1 MPKSWRKNRIQ
12 MPDFS
17 NKNVPIIP
25 ATKFFDQLS
34 FIGDEF
40 VGCFLLETTRGLILF
55 DCMNQDERSVSI
67 IEKGISNLRKDIDQ
81 LYAIIISHGH
91 GDHFGKADYFQK
103 KYGANIYMS
112 KIDYEFAKNMSPKTN
127 WKPINFSVNH
137 FLSDNEILDFGDV
150 QIKAIFTP
158 GHTSGCFSFLIPV
171 TDEGRL
177 HTAALWGGA
186 GVMQDSNVNDYLIS
200 WKKFSNICNKNKV
213 DVEIS
218 THPFLDM
225 GKSRLEIARNITD
238 GVPNPFVIGE
248 GGYHYYEKMFYDY
261 ALNKLPRKELS
272 ID

>member
-1 MPKSWRKNRIQ
+1 MQKSWRKSRIK

-17 NKNVPIIP
+17 NKQMSIIP

-40 VGCFLLETTRGLILF
+40 VGCFLLETNKGLVLF

-67 IEKGISNLRKDIDQ
+67 IEKGISDLEKDIQQ

-103 KYGANIYMS
+103 KYGAKIYMS
-112 KIDYEFAKNMSPKTN
+112 KIDYEYAKKMSSKTD
-127 WKPINFSVNH
+127 WSPISFHVNH
-137 FLSDNEILDFGDV
+137 FLSDGEILDFDDAK
-150 QIKAIFTP
+150 IKAVFTP
-158 GHTSGCFSFLIPV
+158 GHTLGCFSFLIPV
-171 TDEGRL
+171 TDEGL
-177 HTAALWGGA
+177 PHIAALWGGA
-186 GVMQDSNVNDYLIS
+186 GIMPDSDANAYLSS
-200 WKKFSNICNKNKV
+200 WKKFSNICSQNRV

-225 GKSRLEIARNITD
+225 EKSRLEIVRNITD

-248 GGYHYYEKMFYDY
+248 VGYRYYEKMFYDY
-261 ALNKLPRKELS
+261 ALNQLHCHKEQS
-272 ID
+272 

>member
-1 MPKSWRKNRIQ
+1 MQKSWRKKKIYI
-12 MPDFS
+12 PDFS
-17 NKNVPIIP
+17 NKNMQVIP

-40 VGCFLLETTRGLILF
+40 VGCFLLETHKGLILF

-67 IEKGISNLRKDIDQ
+67 IEKGISDLGKNIQQ

-103 KYGANIYMS
+103 KYGAKIYMS
-112 KIDYEFAKNMSPKTN
+112 KIDYEFAKNVPPKTK
-127 WKPINFSVNH
+127 WEPINFRVNY

-150 QIKAIFTP
+150 QVNTICTP

-186 GVMQDSNVNDYLIS
+186 GIMEDSNVSDYLNS
-200 WKKFSNICNKNKV
+200 WKKFSNICNQNKV
-213 DVEIS
+213 DVEIA

-225 GKSRLEIARNITD
+225 GKSRLEIVRNITD

-248 GGYHYYEKMFYDY
+248 VGYRYYEKMFYDY
-261 ALNKLPRKELS
+261 ALNSLSYKEFN